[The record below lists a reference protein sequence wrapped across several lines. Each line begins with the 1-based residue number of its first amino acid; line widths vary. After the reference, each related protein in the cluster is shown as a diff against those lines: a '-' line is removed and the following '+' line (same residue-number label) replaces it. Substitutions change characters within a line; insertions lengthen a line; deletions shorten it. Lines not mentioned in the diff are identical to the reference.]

1 MRVVSHQP
9 LSPEHQ
15 QPPPLVARCQELEI
29 ALARAEE
36 RLAAADR
43 LLMERETTIAD
54 LRGERDR
61 LLDRGLGAWW
71 RRLALQLRLHEHE
84 PSAPAASLSD
94 GLVRPSPEGPGQ
106 DEGRRRRG
114 TGEREPGDQ
123 AADLRDA
130 ERDEGL
136 AGGSRAPFSLF
147 RPARSPAS
155 RASASMARVT
165 CRCQPRQLLTS

>member
-1 MRVVSHQP
+1 MGVTAVGYR
-9 LSPEHQ
+9 
-15 QPPPLVARCQELEI
+15 R
-29 ALARAEE
+29 
-36 RLAAADR
+36 
-43 LLMERETTIAD
+43 
-54 LRGERDR
+54 R
-61 LLDRGLGAWW
+61 LLDAIA
-71 RRLALQLRLHEHE
+71 RLIPQLRLHEHE

-123 AADLRDA
+123 AADLGDA

-136 AGGSRAPFSLF
+136 ASGSRAPFSLF